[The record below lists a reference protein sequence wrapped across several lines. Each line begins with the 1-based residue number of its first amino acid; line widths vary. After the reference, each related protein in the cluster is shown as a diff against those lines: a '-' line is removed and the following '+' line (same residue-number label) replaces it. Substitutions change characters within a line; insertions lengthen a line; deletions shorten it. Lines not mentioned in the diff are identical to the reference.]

1 MSYSSPPPA
10 SHTVLVPG
18 DDPTNPVPLVATSHP
33 PQALESG
40 SHPVASVSSSLVPP
54 SAHAS
59 SHLTDEEAA
68 LLLRLYNLQAPA
80 IDISHVMAA
89 MSGHAEF
96 TIDEVQL
103 LWRLHN
109 LNLTTEDTNFIVDT
123 VRRRSQNAAVAHN
136 NTGRPLAAA
145 SLAIPLVSTP
155 VASSSRSLFASTSS
169 SSHLSRSHLFS
180 PSPSPPPSL
189 GSPARS
195 DALPSPSIATLPIA
209 SSGGISNHTTPSAGD
224 TTLVS
229 RCNQNPGTFTT
240 SSGWST
246 YLSSI

>member
-1 MSYSSPPPA
+1 MVSVYIIQRKYCISHPEPVDPAPSSEPPLEWMSYSSPPPA

-18 DDPTNPVPLVATSHP
+18 DDLTNPVPLVATSHP

-40 SHPVASVSSSLVPP
+40 SHPVASISSSLVPP

-59 SHLTDEEAA
+59 SHLTNEEAA

-123 VRRRSQNAAVAHN
+123 V
-136 NTGRPLAAA
+136 
-145 SLAIPLVSTP
+145 
-155 VASSSRSLFASTSS
+155 
-169 SSHLSRSHLFS
+169 
-180 PSPSPPPSL
+180 
-189 GSPARS
+189 
-195 DALPSPSIATLPIA
+195 
-209 SSGGISNHTTPSAGD
+209 
-224 TTLVS
+224 
-229 RCNQNPGTFTT
+229 
-240 SSGWST
+240 
-246 YLSSI
+246 